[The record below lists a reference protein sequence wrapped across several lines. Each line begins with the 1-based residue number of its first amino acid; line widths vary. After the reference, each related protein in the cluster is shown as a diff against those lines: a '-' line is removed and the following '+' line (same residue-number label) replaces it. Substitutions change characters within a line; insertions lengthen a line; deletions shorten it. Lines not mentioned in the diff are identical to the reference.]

1 MFKSVITE
9 FGNKSGV
16 PRAAGSCLQ
25 TDSMKALFC
34 KGRGGERRFFLKH
47 LSHFQN
53 KIPEDSQCIFR
64 LAMLCREC
72 YIIQCGRSAGFEF
85 LCLVNTSQFL

>member
-1 MFKSVITE
+1 MLKSVITE

-16 PRAAGSCLQ
+16 PCAAGSCLQ